1 MTEQVKN
8 IVVGYDGSAESRAAV
23 HWAASVAR
31 RRGRPL
37 VVATAAGVDPGSE
50 LVREAEA
57 LSAEGLEQAKA
68 SAADIEVSAASPGS
82 GVVASLVKMSEDAEL
97 VVMGNRGR
105 GRLRGSLLG
114 SAAFSVA
121 IHAQCPVAITRDT
134 VRALPSKDLPI
145 VVGTD
150 GSEASNTAVKE
161 AARLAS
167 ETGALLKIVVAY
179 DAPSNAPW
187 LVAQYPDEVKHGDA
201 SDKNVWERQVFD
213 PDVDGTSADQRRAE
227 AGGIAHAA
235 ADLAVELHP
244 DVSIELSVISGRPE
258 RAIVDAAID
267 ASLIVVGARGRGDF
281 ASLLLGSVSRDVIQ
295 HADCTV
301 YVVR

>member
-23 HWAASVAR
+23 HWAASVAK

-57 LSAEGLEQAKA
+57 LSAEGLEQARA
-68 SAADIEVSAASPGS
+68 TADIEASAVSPGS

-105 GRLRGSLLG
+105 GRLRGALLG

-121 IHAQCPVAITRDT
+121 IHAHCPVAITRDT

-150 GSEASNTAVKE
+150 GSQASDAAVKE

-187 LVAQYPDEVKHGDA
+187 LVAQYPDDVKGGDA

-235 ADLAVELHP
+235 ADLAAELYP
-244 DVSIELSVISGRPE
+244 DVNIELSAISGRPE
-258 RAIVDAAID
+258 RAIVDAAVD

-295 HADCTV
+295 HADCAV